1 MQGIIILL
9 VTGIVIYLLYDN
21 GYIGITSKAAVVFIG
36 SFPKKTS
43 WQATFTKCKGTM
55 KRIIRFD
62 VSKVYEF
69 TLTSELDDGEVEVE
83 IMNARKQVVLTLNA
97 DTTIGNIGVGDNRKY
112 YMVVRIKSATGKY
125 VVSWE

>member
-1 MQGIIILL
+1 M
-9 VTGIVIYLLYDN
+9 YDN

-55 KRIIRFD
+55 KRIIRFED
-62 VSKVYEF
+62 SKSYNFKLDLEIDEG
-69 TLTSELDDGEVEVE
+69 ELVVE
-83 IMNARKQVVLTLNA
+83 IMDSNKQVVLRL
-97 DTTIGNIGVGDNRKY
+97 DTNTTTGSIDVGDNRKY
-112 YMVVRIKSATGKY
+112 YMTVRIGAATGKY